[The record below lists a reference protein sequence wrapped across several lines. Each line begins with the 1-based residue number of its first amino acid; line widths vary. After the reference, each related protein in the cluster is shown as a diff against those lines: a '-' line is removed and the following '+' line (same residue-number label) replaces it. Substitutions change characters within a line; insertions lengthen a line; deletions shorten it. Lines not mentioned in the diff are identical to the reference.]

1 MDRTSFPPTPR
12 FRGVPAPTLLLVI
25 LALAAVRPASA
36 IKPHAEY
43 ARRPADLGL
52 EAEPVTIAT
61 PDGWDLA
68 GWYMTTSEPAAKGT
82 LVLAYGDAGNMGF
95 MLDYAAAFGAR
106 GFDVLTFDYRGFGD
120 SDPFAG
126 DLRRLIHAEYLT
138 DLEAAVA
145 FAASRST
152 GPILVYGQSMGAV
165 LAIAVA
171 AGRGDVAGVVA
182 EGPYTTTADLLEA
195 LVADP
200 SADDH
205 RPQPPVDYP
214 ADAEPLT
221 AAARFDGTALCVLA
235 GSGDVVVAPAMAYR
249 LYHVCPSRLKSIWI
263 APGTVHGSIAADH
276 TGTFV
281 ELVGAFLEQA
291 AAAYGP

>member
-1 MDRTSFPPTPR
+1 MDRISSPAAVER
-12 FRGVPAPTLLLVI
+12 LVPSVPILLLVV
-25 LALAAVRPASA
+25 LALTAVRPAAA
-36 IKPHAEY
+36 IKPYAEY
-43 ARRPADLGL
+43 ARRPTDLGL
-52 EAEPVTIAT
+52 EAESVTIAT
-61 PDGWDLA
+61 PDGSKLA
-68 GWYMTTSEPAAKGT
+68 GWFMATSTAAAKGT
-82 LVLAYGDAGNMGF
+82 LVLAYGDAGNMSF

-145 FAASRST
+145 FASSRSD

-171 AGRGDVAGVVA
+171 ARRDDVDGVVA
-182 EGPYTTTADLLEA
+182 EGPYTTTAELLEA
-195 LVADP
+195 LDADP
-200 SADDH
+200 SAGDH
-205 RPQPPVDYP
+205 RPLPPVAYP

-221 AAARFDGTALCVLA
+221 AAARFDGTSLCVLA
-235 GSGDVVVAPAMAYR
+235 GSGDRVVTPAMAYR
-249 LYHVCPSRLKSIWI
+249 LYDVCPSRLKSIWI

-276 TGTFV
+276 TDTFV
-281 ELVGAFLEQA
+281 ELVAAFLERA
-291 AAAYGP
+291 AAACGP